1 MKLLRVIALAVA
13 IYGGLAAPVYA
24 ADPLAD
30 RIQALEPI
38 IGAHPPNIAN
48 KKEWQAVNKRYRV
61 LKTELDQQLAASPHD
76 LNARFLRGRLQSMG
90 HNFDYPGAW
99 EGATHDLQ
107 AVLKA
112 EPEHIPALLALAKLW
127 VNSDPALAPEA
138 EKKFRQAQCLSGQ
151 MPVEEAQRGLFFAFY
166 YQGKIKEA
174 LQQANYLTATWPQTA
189 QYAELANMSRSV
201 LKRTGGHA
209 ETTPPTMTTCDQAH

>member
-1 MKLLRVIALAVA
+1 MKALRVFSLAVA
-13 IYGGLAAPVYA
+13 LCCGVVAPAYA
-24 ADPLAD
+24 ADALVD

-48 KKEWQAVNKRYRV
+48 KKEWQAVNTRYRA
-61 LKTELDQQLAASPHD
+61 LKTALDQQLATSPLD
-76 LNARFLRGRLQSMG
+76 LNTLFLRGRLQSMG

-112 EPEHIPALLALAKLW
+112 EPENVPALLTLAKLW

-138 EKKFRQAQCLSGQ
+138 EKKFRLAQCVTGAAPL
-151 MPVEEAQRGLFFAFY
+151 EEAQRGMFFAFY

-189 QYAELANMSRSV
+189 QYAELAKMSQSV
-201 LKRTGGHA
+201 LKRTGGHPDA
-209 ETTPPTMTTCDQAH
+209 TPPTMATCDPAR

>member
-1 MKLLRVIALAVA
+1 MKTLRVFSLAIALCCGC
-13 IYGGLAAPVYA
+13 IAPVYA
-24 ADPLAD
+24 VDSLVD

-38 IGAHPPNIAN
+38 IGAHPPNIAS
-48 KKEWQAVNKRYRV
+48 KKEWQAVNKRYRA
-61 LKTELDQQLAASPHD
+61 LKTELDQQLAASPLD
-76 LNARFLRGRLQSMG
+76 LNTRFLRGRLQSMG

-99 EGATHDLQ
+99 EGATNDLQ

-112 EPEHIPALLALAKLW
+112 EPENVPALLTLAKLW

-138 EKKFRQAQCLSGQ
+138 EKKFRQAQCVVGQ
-151 MPVEEAQRGLFFAFY
+151 APIEEAQRGLFFAFY

-174 LQQANYLTATWPQTA
+174 LQQANYLKTTWPQTA
-189 QYAELANMSRSV
+189 QYTELASMSRSV

-209 ETTPPTMTTCDQAH
+209 ETAPPTMATCDPAH